1 MRVCNRC
8 GAMVEDGIAICP
20 SCQTPLTGNEQ
31 VASQPMMGNGAY
43 QNVQAEPRLGTKWAD
58 FLGYFALWLGGL
70 ANVVS
75 GLGCFALTGVSSA
88 YMVLAILFLITGA
101 IDFIAAIKII
111 KRKSDARKFVLIAYS
126 LVVVVN
132 LIAIAFALSSNG
144 EITTMVASTVV
155 GVIMI
160 FVNNIYFKNRENIF
174 VN

>member
-1 MRVCNRC
+1 
-8 GAMVEDGIAICP
+8 
-20 SCQTPLTGNEQ
+20 
-31 VASQPMMGNGAY
+31 
-43 QNVQAEPRLGTKWAD
+43 
-58 FLGYFALWLGGL
+58 
-70 ANVVS
+70 
-75 GLGCFALTGVSSA
+75 
-88 YMVLAILFLITGA
+88 MVLAILFLITGA

-111 KRKSDARKFVLIAYS
+111 KRKRDARKFVLIAYS